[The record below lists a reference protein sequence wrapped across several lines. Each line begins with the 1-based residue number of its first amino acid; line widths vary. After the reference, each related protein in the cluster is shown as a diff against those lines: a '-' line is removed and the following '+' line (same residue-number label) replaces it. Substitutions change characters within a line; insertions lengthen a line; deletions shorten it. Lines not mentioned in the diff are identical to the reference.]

1 MQIKSY
7 PEPRY
12 VRQLQGEL
20 FCLRASSPA
29 CSAPP
34 LSIPPRT
41 PEATPRKLWG
51 SAKQF
56 ENHWPSLSW
65 ASQRPPPPQLPATE
79 QLWVSG
85 NSILK
90 QTKWHMQPTT
100 SPINTIKKC
109 SPLSKAKVWAKHL
122 RPILVPHS
130 CEYNYVATFW
140 DQVKISKKSQP
151 CVKLK
156 LISAQDQGQGTR
168 ALCLKKSALE
178 SSNFSTL
185 ESAAVRSGSGH
196 ASGVKEFLSQKKKL

>member
-1 MQIKSY
+1 MSLPQTWGNTGSDRSWWSSQWFSNFFSAANPLMQIKSY

-29 CSAPP
+29 CSPP
-34 LSIPPRT
+34 PPSSPRRT
-41 PEATPRKLWG
+41 PEATPRKLRG

-65 ASQRPPPPQLPATE
+65 ASQRPPHPNCVPQSSSEFL
-79 QLWVSG
+79 VSAY
-85 NSILK
+85 SQ

-130 CEYNYVATFW
+130 SEYNYVATFW

-151 CVKLK
+151 W
-156 LISAQDQGQGTR
+156 
-168 ALCLKKSALE
+168 
-178 SSNFSTL
+178 SS
-185 ESAAVRSGSGH
+185 
-196 ASGVKEFLSQKKKL
+196 

>member
-12 VRQLQGEL
+12 IRQLQGEL
-20 FCLRASSPA
+20 FSLRANSPA
-29 CSAPP
+29 CSASPP
-34 LSIPPRT
+34 SSLPRT

-56 ENHWPSLSW
+56 ENHWPGLSW
-65 ASQRPPPPQLPATE
+65 ASQRPPPTPTACHRAALSFWYRHTY
-79 QLWVSG
+79 
-85 NSILK
+85 K

-122 RPILVPHS
+122 RPILVPQS
-130 CEYNYVATFW
+130 SEYNYVATFW

-151 CVKLK
+151 W
-156 LISAQDQGQGTR
+156 
-168 ALCLKKSALE
+168 
-178 SSNFSTL
+178 SS
-185 ESAAVRSGSGH
+185 
-196 ASGVKEFLSQKKKL
+196 

>member
-20 FCLRASSPA
+20 LCVPPSSP
-29 CSAPP
+29 SSPP
-34 LSIPPRT
+34 ST
-41 PEATPRKLWG
+41 PEATPRKHCG

-65 ASQRPPPPQLPATE
+65 ASQRPPHPNCLPQSSSEFL
-79 QLWVSG
+79 VSAY
-85 NSILK
+85 SW

-109 SPLSKAKVWAKHL
+109 SPISSTKVWAKHL

-130 CEYNYVATFW
+130 SEYNYVATFW
-140 DQVKISKKSQP
+140 DQVKNLQE
-151 CVKLK
+151 
-156 LISAQDQGQGTR
+156 
-168 ALCLKKSALE
+168 E
-178 SSNFSTL
+178 STM
-185 ESAAVRSGSGH
+185 V
-196 ASGVKEFLSQKKKL
+196 

>member
-29 CSAPP
+29 QTTHLPHLHLPEGLLRQPLGNFGALPSSLKTTGLVCPEQVRDPPHPNCVPQSSSEFLVSAY
-34 LSIPPRT
+34 
-41 PEATPRKLWG
+41 
-51 SAKQF
+51 
-56 ENHWPSLSW
+56 
-65 ASQRPPPPQLPATE
+65 SQ
-79 QLWVSG
+79 
-85 NSILK
+85 

-130 CEYNYVATFW
+130 SEYNYVATFW

-151 CVKLK
+151 W
-156 LISAQDQGQGTR
+156 
-168 ALCLKKSALE
+168 
-178 SSNFSTL
+178 SS
-185 ESAAVRSGSGH
+185 
-196 ASGVKEFLSQKKKL
+196 